1 MDLQE
6 NQRKKSYGYFLG
18 DKNMKTLAKGCLFL
32 LIAIILCNCVKK
44 KTAED
49 ENTTSETASNL
60 DYLPV
65 NERIEKEEKPI
76 NFAEHI
82 KLTNCTITTDYSVPN
97 MLNRIMGIG
106 DDDPPYGPIEKN
118 TLRYFWGGL
127 QIALR
132 NDIPLNENTIII
144 AKNSK
149 HEFSKILNLRP
160 MIDSSYNNNI
170 LGYYENILFEN
181 KFWLSDGDD
190 WQFIVKSNNK
200 ILIDEKLSQNSVSSI
215 IFDKLDET
223 PFVVNKLRTVYL
235 HKEYTYRFMKKY
247 TEIIVIYYQR
257 YDPSGRYGIYSP
269 IFYLIPN
276 ENENEEYFDI
286 GISWNDESVEG
297 EYHFGYYKINEL
309 PDEEKMYAV
318 MDFVQVR

>member
-1 MDLQE
+1 MIQVKIIKDEGGRRMKKLVFILMLTALLSCNNKKPQPLADMDTIEQINE
-6 NQRKKSYGYFLG
+6 NRIDKSIE
-18 DKNMKTLAKGCLFL
+18 M
-32 LIAIILCNCVKK
+32 
-44 KTAED
+44 
-49 ENTTSETASNL
+49 
-60 DYLPV
+60 P
-65 NERIEKEEKPI
+65 IEKEERPI
-76 NFAEHI
+76 NFAEYI
-82 KLTNCTITTDYSVPN
+82 KLTNCTIITDFFVPN
-97 MLNRIMGIG
+97 MLNRIMGIE
-106 DDDPPYGPIEKN
+106 DDDPPNVPIENN

-132 NDIPLNENTIII
+132 NDIPSNENTILI

-149 HEFSKILNLRP
+149 HEFSKILNLKP
-160 MIDSSYNNNI
+160 MMDSSYNNDV
-170 LGYYENILFEN
+170 LGYYENVLFEN

-200 ILIDEKLSQNSVSSI
+200 ILIDEKLSQNFISSI
-215 IFDKLDET
+215 IYDKLDET
-223 PFVVNKLRTVYL
+223 PFVINKLRTVNLY
-235 HKEYTYRFMKKY
+235 KEYTYRFMKEY

-257 YDPSGRYGIYSP
+257 YDTNGRYGIYSP